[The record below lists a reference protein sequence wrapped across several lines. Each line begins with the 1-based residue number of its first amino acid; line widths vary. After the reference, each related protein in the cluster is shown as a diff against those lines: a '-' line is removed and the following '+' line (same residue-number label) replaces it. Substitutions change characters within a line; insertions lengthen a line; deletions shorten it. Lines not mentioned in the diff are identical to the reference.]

1 MTTLMQANKQWKTRP
16 DDERFLSLISMRDHF
31 ETVRQE
37 SRESSVS
44 NRRLMALPA
53 ADDPEHE
60 TLTIVSDDGR
70 AYTPTHWSF
79 GQMAQLA
86 DAPAG
91 YLRSMP
97 APIAADCLNYG
108 LKIKRE
114 ISDVGVLVQHNHAD
128 VLRAATSVRYG
139 RIWNADIVNE
149 LIEHVGHGVTGDWKV
164 PGVRGSDVPIT
175 LQTTTFYG
183 SDRDMFVFLADERN
197 RIEIPSRRNGQA
209 GSLAK
214 GVFVWNS
221 EVGSKTFGIGTFL
234 FDYVCGNCMV
244 WGAENYSEI
253 RIRHTASAPD
263 KFIEEMTP
271 ALKAYMAQPMDGIE
285 AAVTAARA
293 RRIEKLDD
301 FLANRFGKR
310 LVDHL
315 KLTHDAEE
323 GRPIETLWDATTAA
337 TAYARGMVH
346 QDERVAIERKAGELL
361 KAAA

>member
-1 MTTLMQANKQWKTRP
+1 
-16 DDERFLSLISMRDHF
+16 
-31 ETVRQE
+31 
-37 SRESSVS
+37 
-44 NRRLMALPA
+44 
-53 ADDPEHE
+53 
-60 TLTIVSDDGR
+60 
-70 AYTPTHWSF
+70 
-79 GQMAQLA
+79 
-86 DAPAG
+86 
-91 YLRSMP
+91 
-97 APIAADCLNYG
+97 
-108 LKIKRE
+108 
-114 ISDVGVLVQHNHAD
+114 
-128 VLRAATSVRYG
+128 
-139 RIWNADIVNE
+139 
-149 LIEHVGHGVTGDWKV
+149 
-164 PGVRGSDVPIT
+164 VPIT

-234 FDYVCGNCMV
+234 FDYVCGNRMV

-337 TAYARGMVH
+337 TAYARGMAH

-361 KAAA
+361 RAAA